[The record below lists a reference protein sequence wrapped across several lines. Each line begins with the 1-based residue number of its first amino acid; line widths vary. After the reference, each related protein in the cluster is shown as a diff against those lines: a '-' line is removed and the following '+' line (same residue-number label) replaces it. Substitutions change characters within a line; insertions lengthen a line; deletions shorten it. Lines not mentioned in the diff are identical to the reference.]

1 MFDLPSEMITNACET
16 YGDLTFS
23 LPSNSDVFAA
33 DLKDTVS
40 GSRLL
45 DTRFHFT
52 VEPLL
57 SGHLGRRNKW
67 SLTKEWRVHFELLS
81 W

>member
-1 MFDLPSEMITNACET
+1 MFDLPSEMIINACET
-16 YGDLTFS
+16 CGDLTFS
-23 LPSNSDVFAA
+23 LPSNSEVFAA
-33 DLKDTVS
+33 DLKDTVL

-45 DTRFHFT
+45 DTRFHVS

-67 SLTKEWRVHFELLS
+67 SLIKEWRVHFALLS

>member
-1 MFDLPSEMITNACET
+1 MITNACET
-16 YGDLTFS
+16 YRDLTFKLS
-23 LPSNSDVFAA
+23 SNSLVFDA
-33 DLKDTVS
+33 DLKHAVS
-40 GSRLL
+40 GLRPF

-52 VEPLL
+52 VEPIL

-67 SLTKEWRVHFELLS
+67 SLTKGWPVRFELLS